1 MQVAAFPDWV
11 YAKEAATEDVQS
23 FDAGWEPI
31 LESVPGCNG
40 MCDNFA
46 PLPPRPNPHTH
57 TTPPSL
63 RTLIGCPH
71 HISR

>member
-1 MQVAAFPDWV
+1 MCYVVQVAAFPDWV

-40 MCDNFA
+40 MCDNFV
-46 PLPPRPNPHTH
+46 LSTHTH